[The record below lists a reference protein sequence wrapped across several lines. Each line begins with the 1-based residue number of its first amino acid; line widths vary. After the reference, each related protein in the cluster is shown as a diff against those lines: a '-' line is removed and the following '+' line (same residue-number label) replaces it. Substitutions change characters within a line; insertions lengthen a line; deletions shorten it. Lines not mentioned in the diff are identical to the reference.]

1 MPTGIMFVHSRVC
14 FYNPSVSRAN
24 SSLYTREPFLP
35 KIKLIKLQHKGQVV
49 FTKLKFETI
58 GFDVALGWRKPLLLR
73 TVFLLETIGNLSQKT
88 HPCVEKNAK
97 KATEKSVANFLFRM
111 LCK

>member
-35 KIKLIKLQHKGQVV
+35 KIKLIKLQHK
-49 FTKLKFETI
+49 
-58 GFDVALGWRKPLLLR
+58 
-73 TVFLLETIGNLSQKT
+73 
-88 HPCVEKNAK
+88 
-97 KATEKSVANFLFRM
+97 ATGCFYQIEI
-111 LCK
+111 